1 MLILVVRVTI
11 KAGHENEVLVPFRKL
26 QEETRREPGCIL
38 YVVQRSCE
46 DSRRYNAPELREHH
60 QILNEDKSD
69 ETVPPPWLPDT
80 QKMLIVG
87 GVAGLIILG
96 LAYLQIREFR
106 RRRQGTSVSKGC

>member
-46 DSRRYNAPELREHH
+46 DSRRYLIYEQYNDQAALDTHRASPHFIDESPTHRGLVRPPAP
-60 QILNEDKSD
+60 
-69 ETVPPPWLPDT
+69 
-80 QKMLIVG
+80 
-87 GVAGLIILG
+87 
-96 LAYLQIREFR
+96 IR
-106 RRRQGTSVSKGC
+106 